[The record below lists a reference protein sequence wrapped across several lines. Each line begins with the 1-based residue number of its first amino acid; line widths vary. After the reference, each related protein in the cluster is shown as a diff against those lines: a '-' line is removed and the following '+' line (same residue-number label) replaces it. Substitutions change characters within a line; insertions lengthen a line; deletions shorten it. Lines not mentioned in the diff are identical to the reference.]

1 MLDTRLV
8 TWTLGIW
15 SAVTFIVCVIHGV
28 IVPKRLHMSAFLEQ
42 VLPGFEWLTPV
53 GFVLGLLESFLYGA
67 YAGMLFCWIYNR
79 LWRGRGQTA
88 PAR

>member
-8 TWTLGIW
+8 TGTLGIW
-15 SAVTFIVCVIHGV
+15 AAVTFIVCVIHGV
-28 IVPKRLHMSAFLEQ
+28 IVPDRLHMSAFLEL
-42 VLPGFEWLTPV
+42 VLPAFEWLTPA

-79 LWRGRGQTA
+79 LGRRRRETA

>member
-8 TWTLGIW
+8 TWTLGLW
-15 SAVTFIVCVIHGV
+15 SAVTFLVCVIYGL
-28 IVPKRLHMSAFLEQ
+28 IVPDRLHMTAFLEQ
-42 VLPGFEWLTPV
+42 VLPAFEWLTPV
-53 GFVLGLLESFLYGA
+53 GFGLGLLESFLYGA

-79 LWRGRGQTA
+79 LWRRRPETA